1 MPVVMPAPN
10 RMQEAARWIDK
21 VLLGQ
26 AWLFWVKALVFVL
39 CLWPM
44 ARLALAGLFDPLAL
58 GANPAE
64 TIIRVLG
71 DWTIQFLLIGLA
83 ITPLRNWTG
92 INHLIGFRR
101 MIGLFAFAYA
111 CTHLLAYLAFDR
123 LFQWGEIVQDVIKRP
138 FIAVGF
144 MAFCLLLPLAVTSTR
159 AWVLR
164 LGGAYW
170 ALLHRL
176 VYPIAFLAVV
186 HDWWLV
192 KRDLTWP
199 IIYAVIVALE
209 MLARYRPV
217 KALLKRHSPFQDKIA
232 GRSKTV
238 FE

>member
-1 MPVVMPAPN
+1 MSDPLSLP
-10 RMQEAARWIDK
+10 QAARWIDK
-21 VLLGQ
+21 VLLGPF
-26 AWLFWVKALVFVL
+26 WLVPVKAVVFAL
-39 CLWPM
+39 CLWPL
-44 ARLALAGLFDPLAL
+44 ARLAYAGLFDPLAL

-83 ITPLRNWTG
+83 ISPLRSWTG
-92 INHLIGFRR
+92 INHLIAFRR
-101 MIGLFAFAYA
+101 MLGLFAFAYA

-144 MAFCLLLPLAVTSTR
+144 IAFCLLVPLAVTSTR
-159 AWVLR
+159 GWVLR
-164 LGGAYW
+164 LGGARW

-176 VYPIAFLAVV
+176 VYPIAFLGVL

-199 IIYAVIVALE
+199 LIYALIVALE
-209 MLARYRPV
+209 MLARFKPL
-217 KALLKRHSPFQDKIA
+217 KSLLKRHSPFQQNIA
-232 GRSKTV
+232 GR
-238 FE
+238 